1 MKIGRYDQEVTIY
14 TKQRVSNGAGGYMV
28 TYINP
33 VTIFARVEQL
43 KQSRSLQEVQLKLPT
58 ALRIGIHFDAYNP
71 TLENVIEWQGEKYN
85 IINTPTR
92 VDYTRNVKEWEF
104 DIVKANNV

>member
-1 MKIGRYDQEVTIY
+1 MKIGRYDQEITIY
-14 TKQRVSNGAGGYMV
+14 TKSRVSNGAGGQMV

-43 KQSRSLQEVQLKLPT
+43 KQSKSLQEVQLKLPT
-58 ALRIGIHFDAYNP
+58 AFRIGIHFDAYSP
-71 TLENVIEWQGEKYN
+71 TLENVIEWNGEKCN

-92 VDYTRNVKEWEF
+92 VDYTRQVKEWEF
-104 DIVKANNV
+104 DIIKANNV

>member
-14 TKQRVSNGAGGYMV
+14 TKKRVSNGSGGQMV

-33 VTIFARVEQL
+33 VVIFARVTQL
-43 KQSRSLQEVQLKLPT
+43 KQSRNLQEVQLKLPT
-58 ALRIGIHFDAYNP
+58 AFRIGIHYDAYNP
-71 TLENVIEWQGEKYN
+71 TLENVIEWDGDKYN

-104 DIVKANNV
+104 DIIRADNK